1 MSIRVRSLAPFLAA
15 WAVLATL
22 ILSTPAGQANPG
34 TAPASAS
41 RFAHEIRNKN
51 ILKGVMR

>member
-1 MSIRVRSLAPFLAA
+1 MSVRVRSLAPFLAA

-22 ILSTPAGQANPG
+22 ILGSPAGQANPG

-41 RFAHEIRNKN
+41 RFAHEIRN
-51 ILKGVMR
+51 

>member
-22 ILSTPAGQANPG
+22 ILARQLGRPTPGA
-34 TAPASAS
+34 APASVS
-41 RFAHEIRNKN
+41 RFAHEIRNKG